1 MYPIPVPVPVP
12 VPVPAEAAVEVESGS
27 DEGKGRYG
35 GRCLRPMGP
44 GPAGTGEPHAAQGTG
59 DRPDV
64 LSLPRPDEDRP
75 DAAAVRHHD
84 VCVQRERWRGRER
97 DLERVIVLYDVF
109 QRIEN
114 AFYKYTS

>member
-1 MYPIPVPVPVP
+1 
-12 VPVPAEAAVEVESGS
+12 
-27 DEGKGRYG
+27 
-35 GRCLRPMGP
+35 MGP

-84 VCVQRERWRGRER
+84 VCVQREPWRGRER
-97 DLERVIVLYDVF
+97 DLERVIVLYEISAAKHKLHRELVSHF
-109 QRIEN
+109 NYSLSLRKAIC
-114 AFYKYTS
+114 TSSTKHIIKRT